1 MRELLFN
8 LNERDKAVG
17 PNQQVRLAI
26 IGKNRQESA
35 GIGRNRLGEDEPL
48 FANENI
54 RLEVVRMKL
63 DV

>member
-35 GIGRNRLGEDEPL
+35 GIGRNRL
-48 FANENI
+48 
-54 RLEVVRMKL
+54 EVVRMKL